1 MMSREM
7 LGAVQE
13 LGRVPR
19 LDVAGSDGAC
29 SHGLQAA
36 SSALDPKG
44 MAPFRL
50 SEPNFFFASGG
61 WGGHPPSQSP
71 PRSLRSRPVC
81 RFAGHRVRM
90 DFSGRVTNTRNG
102 RHFTAQEARFVNLGR
117 ISISIAN
124 QTHFVYLFLF
134 VFCYNIS
141 ITSIILRRT
150 SISSPH

>member
-19 LDVAGSDGAC
+19 LDVAGSDGAN

-44 MAPFRL
+44 ERKIMAPFRL

-61 WGGHPPSQSP
+61 WGGHPPRL
-71 PRSLRSRPVC
+71 PRARCARAQF
-81 RFAGHRVRM
+81 RGT
-90 DFSGRVTNTRNG
+90 SGQDGFFRTR
-102 RHFTAQEARFVNLGR
+102 HKYA
-117 ISISIAN
+117 
-124 QTHFVYLFLF
+124 
-134 VFCYNIS
+134 
-141 ITSIILRRT
+141 
-150 SISSPH
+150 